1 MTFSIIGRCAETGQ
15 LGIAISSSS
24 IAVGARC
31 PWVRAGVGAVASQ
44 NITLP
49 ALGPQILDALERGQL
64 PPAALDQ
71 VLTANG
77 WSEYR
82 QVTVIDSH
90 GQVALFTGKQAL
102 GVHDAVA
109 GEQCAAAGNLLSS
122 RQVIEAMVHAFEQA
136 EGHLADR
143 LLAAMASK
151 SGKIGFVGGQDIP
164 LVRKFLCGYE
174 QGAKYANPKVEVVS
188 SMTGKVY
195 KPSTGSTRAVWVC
208 ENDIDAHA
216 VGTLQ
221 NMLMRAKQPWVLDWS
236 ALTSMDQ
243 KAARALLRSTT

>member
-49 ALGPQILDALERGQL
+49 ALGPQVLDALERGQL

-77 WSEYR
+77 WSDYR

-90 GQVALFTGKQAL
+90 GRVALFSGRQAL
-102 GVHDAVA
+102 GVHNAVA
-109 GEQCAAAGNLLSS
+109 GEQCAAAGNLLASQ
-122 RQVIEAMVHAFEQA
+122 QVIQAMVDAFEQA
-136 EGHLADR
+136 GGHLADR
-143 LLAAMASK
+143 LLAAMHAAVAAGGEAGPIHSAAL
-151 SGKIGFVGGQDIP
+151 KIAGELTWP
-164 LVRKFLCGYE
+164 LVDLRVDWAEHDPIGQLDGLWQAYRP
-174 QGAKYANPKVEVVS
+174 QMNDYV
-188 SMTGKVY
+188 
-195 KPSTGSTRAVWVC
+195 TRAL
-208 ENDIDAHA
+208 DP
-216 VGTLQ
+216 T
-221 NMLMRAKQPWVLDWS
+221 RAPSYGVAGDE
-236 ALTSMDQ
+236 
-243 KAARALLRSTT
+243 